1 MKLGFLFG
9 VVAIPLAA
17 LGVGTLF
24 PVIFDL
30 YNWIAGVC
38 FLIGFIYQGMDGL
51 FFYTIESSQ
60 TTHGKELWAKME
72 ADKEMWTMKMN
83 LWIVMGFTAA
93 AALLQSAVLS
103 VFFGLAITVTMVF
116 YIDYCTKYN
125 DDIEDTD
132 AF

>member
-17 LGVGTLF
+17 LGAGALF

-38 FLIGFIYQGMDGL
+38 FLIGLIYQGMDGL
-51 FFYTIESSQ
+51 FFYAIESSL
-60 TTHGKELWAKME
+60 TTHGKEVWAKME
-72 ADKEMWTMKMN
+72 ADKEMWAMKVN
-83 LWIVMGFTAA
+83 LWIVMGFTAVS
-93 AALLQSAVLS
+93 ALFEIAGLS
-103 VFFGLAITVTMVF
+103 VFFGLATIVTMVY